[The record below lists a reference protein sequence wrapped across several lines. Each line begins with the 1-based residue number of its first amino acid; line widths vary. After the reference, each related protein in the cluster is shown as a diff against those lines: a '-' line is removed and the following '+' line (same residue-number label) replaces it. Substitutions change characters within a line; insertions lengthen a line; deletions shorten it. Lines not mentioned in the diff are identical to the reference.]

1 MFLFSLKFR
10 FWEHCTINVLFANL
24 YDRVCFPGEITAN
37 GFSLSDRRLSLP
49 SVSCGDPDWHRIL
62 LLLFI
67 LLNIG
72 SWFTTG
78 LFHLFIF
85 QIDQGTWACS
95 YCMNRGVVN
104 LLFFPSVLFT
114 FCCCVFQ
121 CPRTL
126 LLSSSFPPPFSNSAL
141 SHSIFFKCSNL
152 SGNEVLHW
160 QGIVAG

>member
-104 LLFFPSVLFT
+104 LLFSPLSYSPSVA
-114 FCCCVFQ
+114 VFFSA
-121 CPRTL
+121 PEL
-126 LLSSSFPPPFSNSAL
+126 SYSPLLSLLPFLILL
-141 SHSIFFKCSNL
+141 SHTVYFL
-152 SGNEVLHW
+152 SVQTLVEMRYYTDKG
-160 QGIVAG
+160 